1 MPKRGSCGSL
11 LQGCRLSK
19 QNPSVALTIESSA
32 RIKSSYRSVLSRCPT
47 SRDFVPWRFLDAGQL
62 SARIFHCC
70 RRPKTS
76 TGAAQEQAVVGETP
90 NLAAHLQALAEPG
103 AVVIAA
109 GTRRLTGGLFD

>member
-76 TGAAQEQAVVGETP
+76 TEHEVAARQPAAREQELPASKNQ
-90 NLAAHLQALAEPG
+90 
-103 AVVIAA
+103 
-109 GTRRLTGGLFD
+109 